1 MFKRSVSNTPL
12 TTDAANLFFQD
23 ITGEAYGSDFSFL
36 ASLRALVKPRLPEGE
51 SVSVFFGKSDFNA
64 AIISETPARRMV
76 EMICSNMY
84 RGNGYVYI
92 HNLASRDEA
101 NNVANIE
108 LLKSKFTEVYPGWQ
122 QLERVS
128 EFYHKSFKC
137 LCFINPETKSATVF
151 VEQLNLQKLHYL
163 QISILAF
170 LPWYFN
176 PETGL
181 TADEFALVESLRKK
195 DSAEYEAALA
205 KLATLYDFESARIKQ
220 LLSGFEIRFEQRE
233 CQRVENNISNIDR
246 DIQSLGRQ
254 FADLNKR
261 RKEESIRL
269 LGLKMKIAEGDGSS
283 EIMDYFL
290 CNRKLQ
296 LVRVDGTKILFVA
309 RDQLMYFD
317 ENQAKKYIDNSRSY
331 IYDNCGSSSSG
342 RITREQMKKLMW
354 AIFVDQTLKM
364 HFCAAYEFQL
374 DGSVRAQSGYRF
386 GPECADYMPNPHIYY
401 HSCMGDYEG
410 KVNILLAKN
419 DYITAIEQCVASVKS
434 LNFGDHTVMCKFM
447 DVITGDRDLNNK
459 CIELPD
465 GRTVKPKEAI
475 KWLEEQEA
483 AKAAAKAEAE
493 AAANAAAA
501 TATRVTSVPDDV
513 TARMEAEAVA
523 PAATPAAQEQ
533 PTEQPD
539 EVILPF

>member
-1 MFKRSVSNTPL
+1 MFKRSVSSTPL
-12 TTDAANLFFQD
+12 TNDAANLFFRN
-23 ITGEAYGSDFSFL
+23 ITGEAYGSDHSFL
-36 ASLRALVKPRLPEGE
+36 ASLRALVAPRLPEGE
-51 SVSVFFGKSDFNA
+51 SVNVFFGKSDFNA

-76 EMICSNMY
+76 EMICSGMY
-84 RGNGYVYI
+84 RDNGQIYI
-92 HNLASRDEA
+92 HNLANRDEA
-101 NNVANIE
+101 NNIANIE

-195 DSAEYEAALA
+195 DSAEYEAALK

-233 CQRVENNISNIDR
+233 CDRVQNNINNIDR
-246 DIQSLGRQ
+246 DIESLGRQ
-254 FADLNKR
+254 FADLNR
-261 RKEESIRL
+261 RRSDECIRL
-269 LGLKMKIAEGDGSS
+269 LGLKQKIAEGDGSS

-296 LVRVDGTKILFVA
+296 LVRVDGTKILFVV
-309 RDQLMYFD
+309 RDYLMYFD
-317 ENQAKKYIDNSRSY
+317 EDMARRYINNRNSY
-331 IYDNCGSSSSG
+331 IYYYCSTRSG
-342 RITREQMKKLMW
+342 KITPDQMKKLMW

-364 HFCAAYEFQL
+364 RWCAAYEFQL
-374 DGSVRAQSGYRF
+374 DGRVVAQRNYSF
-386 GPECADYMPNPHIYY
+386 GPECDDYMPNPHIYY
-401 HSCMGDYEG
+401 HQCMGNYEG
-410 KVNILLAKN
+410 KVNKLLAHN
-419 DYITAIEQCVASVKS
+419 DYITAIEQCVASAKS
-434 LNFGDHTVMCKFM
+434 FNFGDSTVGDKFVS
-447 DVITGDRDLNNK
+447 VITGDRSLNNK

-465 GRTVKPKEAI
+465 GKVVNPKEAI

-493 AAANAAAA
+493 AAKAAEA
-501 TATRVTSVPDDV
+501 TATRATSVPDDV
-513 TARMEAEAVA
+513 AARMEAEAVA

-533 PTEQPD
+533 TTAQPD
-539 EVILPF
+539 EMNLPF